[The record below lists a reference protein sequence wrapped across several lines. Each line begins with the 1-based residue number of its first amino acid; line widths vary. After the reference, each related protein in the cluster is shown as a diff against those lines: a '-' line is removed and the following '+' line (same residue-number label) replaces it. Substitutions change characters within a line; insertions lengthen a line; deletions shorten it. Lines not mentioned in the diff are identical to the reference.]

1 MPKMILVNR
10 SLIAFIIATMVS
22 AGAVRDVCS
31 AETETAGERIQP
43 DDGAMPAQPK
53 SLLGIGDRLKIAF
66 FELIDVSNAGNQR
79 RWDAS
84 VAAALQTSYQ
94 RMDLTGDYDVADD
107 GTISLPRLGRFEADG
122 RDQQDLQSDFMAAF
136 AKAMGRRAD
145 VSIAIL
151 DRSPVYV
158 VGPVKNQ
165 GAYKYIP
172 GMVVLHAIAL
182 AGGLD
187 QGLGNTSQLIESVR
201 EKERLRKAAD
211 DLKRLL
217 AYRARLEA
225 ERKDTETLEPP
236 AQLIAIAGKE
246 GAQLFLG
253 AEIAGLLIEKAK
265 RRQQAAELSG
275 AVNAAHNELEALKRK
290 MSQFDVQTDIR
301 KERLGNLKNL
311 MTGGLTTQNGVINI
325 RSELSDIEA
334 RRQDCQLA
342 IVQAE
347 GRLAQAEQARDRLQ
361 LDNAANL
368 AKAIAATDTAIADA
382 QQSLTASEIVGSI
395 FSESNAGI
403 SWATSSTRPR
413 YEIIHRRPGN
423 APVTLAEETS
433 SLRPGDILKISIQ
446 TSDLRD
452 AGRVAHPQIG
462 FKESK

>member
-1 MPKMILVNR
+1 
-10 SLIAFIIATMVS
+10 
-22 AGAVRDVCS
+22 
-31 AETETAGERIQP
+31 
-43 DDGAMPAQPK
+43 
-53 SLLGIGDRLKIAF
+53 
-66 FELIDVSNAGNQR
+66 
-79 RWDAS
+79 
-84 VAAALQTSYQ
+84 
-94 RMDLTGDYDVADD
+94 
-107 GTISLPRLGRFEADG
+107 
-122 RDQQDLQSDFMAAF
+122 MAAF
-136 AKAMGRRAD
+136 AKAMGRRPD

-187 QGLGNTSQLIESVR
+187 QGLGNTSQLIETVR
-201 EKERLRKAAD
+201 EKEQLRKATD

-225 ERKDTETLEPP
+225 ERKDTETLEPS

-265 RRQQAAELSG
+265 RRQQTAELSS

-395 FSESNAGI
+395 LGESNAGI
-403 SWATSSTRPR
+403 GWIKSSTRPR
-413 YEIIHRRPGN
+413 YEIVHRRPGN
-423 APVTLAEETS
+423 SPVTPAEETS

-446 TSDLRD
+446 TSNLRD
-452 AGRVAHPQIG
+452 AGRIG
-462 FKESK
+462 LKESE